1 MVKKR
6 NKRGIGLVTVQKH
19 REKLKQIYKKLGRP
33 RLPKHLL
40 DLNETSLQEEPAA
53 EIPRLK
59 VITAGRNLESDIFKN
74 SRWMVNVPICLKSY
88 EELVIKH
95 M

>member
-40 DLNETSLQEEPAA
+40 DLNETSLQEEPPV
-53 EIPRLK
+53 ELPRLK
-59 VITAGRNLESDIFKN
+59 IITAGRNLESDILKK
-74 SRWMVNVPICLKSY
+74 SRWRVNVPYFLKSY
-88 EELVIKH
+88 EELVIKQL
-95 M
+95 